1 MSSRN
6 SNRIVR
12 LRALRNVDICKIK
25 QMGKLADKVL
35 VDASLIPGFLFAA
48 KDYEAIN
55 NSFNNQHTELINLIA
70 VEEDANLDSEE
81 LISVLSKCLSCWR
94 LKPRALPDLRISKAK
109 PFSCVGVDFG
119 GPFLIRA
126 NKLKNAK
133 RTKAYICLFVCFATK
148 ALHLELVSELSTEAF
163 LASFRRFI
171 ARRARCSV
179 VYSDCGTNFVGA
191 KSYLEDIKS
200 HFDKNDVITWHLNP
214 PAASH
219 FGGLFEAGIKSVK
232 THVSRVIGEQVL
244 TYEEFNTLLIQIET
258 ILNSR
263 PVCPVSNDPND
274 FSVLTPGHFLTL
286 EPLKIIPDRD
296 YSDVHL
302 NRLSRWQLLQ
312 RLHADFWQRWSREY
326 LHTLHQRSK

>member
-1 MSSRN
+1 
-6 SNRIVR
+6 
-12 LRALRNVDICKIK
+12 
-25 QMGKLADKVL
+25 MG
-35 VDASLIPGFLFAA
+35 
-48 KDYEAIN
+48 
-55 NSFNNQHTELINLIA
+55 
-70 VEEDANLDSEE
+70 
-81 LISVLSKCLSCWR
+81 
-94 LKPRALPDLRISKAK
+94 ALPDLRISKAK
-109 PFSCVGVDFG
+109 PFFCVGVDFG

-133 RTKAYICLFVCFATK
+133 RTKAYICVFVCFATK
-148 ALHLELVSELSTEAF
+148 ALHLELVSKLSTEAF

-171 ARRARCSV
+171 ARRGRCSV

-244 TYEEFNTLLIQIET
+244 TYEEFNTLLIQIEAV
-258 ILNSR
+258 LNSR
-263 PVCPVSNDPND
+263 PLCPVSNDPND

-312 RLHADFWQRWSREY
+312 RLHADFERSS
-326 LHTLHQRSK
+326 TLEVA

>member
-1 MSSRN
+1 
-6 SNRIVR
+6 
-12 LRALRNVDICKIK
+12 
-25 QMGKLADKVL
+25 MG
-35 VDASLIPGFLFAA
+35 
-48 KDYEAIN
+48 
-55 NSFNNQHTELINLIA
+55 
-70 VEEDANLDSEE
+70 
-81 LISVLSKCLSCWR
+81 
-94 LKPRALPDLRISKAK
+94 ALPDLRISKAK

-171 ARRARCSV
+171 ARRGRCSV

-244 TYEEFNTLLIQIET
+244 TYEEFNTLLIQIEAV
-258 ILNSR
+258 LNSR
-263 PVCPVSNDPND
+263 PLCPVSNDPND

-296 YSDVHL
+296 YSDVNL

-326 LHTLHQRSK
+326 LHTLHQRSKWHKNEDNHDQRTEKRARIEKARNAFAKMRKILYNKDQRQRLELRVRALKCYVF

>member
-1 MSSRN
+1 
-6 SNRIVR
+6 
-12 LRALRNVDICKIK
+12 
-25 QMGKLADKVL
+25 MG
-35 VDASLIPGFLFAA
+35 
-48 KDYEAIN
+48 
-55 NSFNNQHTELINLIA
+55 
-70 VEEDANLDSEE
+70 
-81 LISVLSKCLSCWR
+81 
-94 LKPRALPDLRISKAK
+94 ALPDLRISKAK

-148 ALHLELVSELSTEAF
+148 ALHLELVSKLSTGAF

-171 ARRARCSV
+171 ARRGRCSV
-179 VYSDCGTNFVGA
+179 VYYDCGTNFVEA
-191 KSYLEDIKS
+191 KSHLKDIKS

-244 TYEEFNTLLIQIET
+244 TYEEFNTLLIQIEAV
-258 ILNSR
+258 LNSR
-263 PVCPVSNDPND
+263 PLCPVSNDPND
-274 FSVLTPGHFLTL
+274 FSVLTPGHFLIL

-326 LHTLHQRSK
+326 LHTLHQRSKWHKNE